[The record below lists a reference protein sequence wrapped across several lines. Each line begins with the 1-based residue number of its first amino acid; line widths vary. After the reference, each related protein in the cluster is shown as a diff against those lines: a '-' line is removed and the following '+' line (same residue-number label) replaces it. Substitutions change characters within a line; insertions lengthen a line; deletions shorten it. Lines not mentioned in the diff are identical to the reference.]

1 MKCSQTA
8 LLLVS
13 FFWIGEGIVAASGG
27 SPDPIDDTSVAP
39 PSTVLDRLWIWTHP
53 VGAHD
58 GIDLGGG
65 RKGKSQMTPVGGAA
79 YLGVPNLYFIHFPN
93 NPPPSEFLTYAN
105 AFRPMKR
112 VVWSLTGAGGDTT
125 SEGRETVFKLAQQY
139 PNISGFVLD
148 DFLHWSADSA
158 ADPWL
163 ATNDVR
169 FPVTVVLTPPSR
181 VSVSKITLTQTSW
194 PTGNYRTRDFTVDLT
209 ENLDQWREVHR
220 GLLPNVAGAP
230 EEVRLP
236 GTGVAAIRI
245 RILSTHDIQAAKSCG
260 LGMIQLWEGNQ
271 PLALEKWKASASSM
285 YSERFRAE
293 NLLVR
298 DRTAQNGPA
307 PEAPVPASLS
317 PTQLR
322 AIRERLSASGRRL
335 PMTCVVY
342 THQISPRILPHVRE
356 VDKVAMWTWRSD
368 DLKDL
373 EANFEKLERIVRP
386 RPILLG
392 CYLFDYGA
400 NKQMSVDR
408 MRHQCELGLKW
419 LREGRIEGM
428 IFLASNVCD
437 MGLPA
442 AEWTRDWI
450 RSVKD
455 QSVPQTMT
463 AQQSDTPRPKRSH
476 STRFR
481 LDEDPISEGGKW
493 INGGKDGLDWFNV
506 ITKNGVAYGAVSRGE
521 YTDPTA
527 LLTGTWGKNQKVKAR
542 VFSSNQT
549 ERYFQEVEIRL
560 RSSLTPHRCTGY
572 EVFWRCLKTRNAYV
586 EIVRWNGKVADWTSL
601 KKLSGA
607 EYGVKDGDLVE
618 ATIVGNV
625 IKGYAN
631 GVEVISAT
639 DNTYKEGSPG
649 IGFNYGVGESNGDF
663 GFTSYEVDSYDG

>member
-1 MKCSQTA
+1 MRCSRSS

-13 FFWIGEGIVAASGG
+13 VLWVTQGMVAASN
-27 SPDPIDDTSVAP
+27 DPLAPIAVTSAAP

-58 GIDLGGG
+58 GIELGGG

-79 YLGVPNLYFIHFPN
+79 YLGVPNLYFIHYPN
-93 NPPPSEFLTYAN
+93 NPPPSEFPAYAN

-112 VVWSLTGAGGDTT
+112 VVWSLTGAGGDT
-125 SEGRETVFKLAQQY
+125 SPEGRETVIKLAQEY
-139 PNISGFVLD
+139 PNISGFILD
-148 DFLHWSADSA
+148 DFLHWSADSPP
-158 ADPWL
+158 DPWL
-163 ATNDVR
+163 ATNNVR
-169 FPVTVVLTPPSR
+169 FPVTVVLTLPSP
-181 VSVSKITLTQTSW
+181 VSVSKITLIQTSW
-194 PTGNYRTRDFTVDLT
+194 PTGDYRTRDFAVDLT
-209 ENLDQWREVHR
+209 ENLDHWREVHR

-236 GTGVAAIRI
+236 GTRVAAVRI

-271 PLALEKWKASASSM
+271 PLALENWKASASST

-293 NLLVR
+293 NVLVR
-298 DRTAQNGPA
+298 DRTAQNEPA

-322 AIRERLSASGRRL
+322 AIRERLSARGRRL

-342 THQISPRILPHVRE
+342 THQISPRILPHVNE

-386 RPILLG
+386 KPILLG

-400 NKQMSVDR
+400 NKQISVDR

-442 AEWTRDWI
+442 AEWTRGWVD
-450 RSVKD
+450 SVKD
-455 QSVPQTMT
+455 RPL
-463 AQQSDTPRPKRSH
+463 PRK
-476 STRFR
+476 T
-481 LDEDPISEGGKW
+481 DSE
-493 INGGKDGLDWFNV
+493 
-506 ITKNGVAYGAVSRGE
+506 TSR
-521 YTDPTA
+521 
-527 LLTGTWGKNQKVKAR
+527 
-542 VFSSNQT
+542 
-549 ERYFQEVEIRL
+549 
-560 RSSLTPHRCTGY
+560 
-572 EVFWRCLKTRNAYV
+572 
-586 EIVRWNGKVADWTSL
+586 
-601 KKLSGA
+601 
-607 EYGVKDGDLVE
+607 
-618 ATIVGNV
+618 
-625 IKGYAN
+625 
-631 GVEVISAT
+631 
-639 DNTYKEGSPG
+639 
-649 IGFNYGVGESNGDF
+649 
-663 GFTSYEVDSYDG
+663 